1 MLLIHVLFLTWSACF
16 GSIVFIC
23 YVVSA
28 GSSSQ
33 LNINF
38 DIWLNLSQ
46 DVSLVSFGRKFCIC
60 FWINLVFKIVVL
72 TWSACSGSIVFICYV
87 VSAWSSSQLVLILS
101 LIFGWTLSIQD
112 VSLISFGRKFCNL
125 VFGLIWFSRLLL
137 IHVLFLTWS
146 ACFGSIVFICYVVS
160 AWSSSQL
167 VLILTLIFGW
177 TLSIQDVS
185 LISFGRKFCN
195 LFLD

>member
-16 GSIVFIC
+16 
-23 YVVSA
+23 
-28 GSSSQ
+28 
-33 LNINF
+33 
-38 DIWLNLSQ
+38 
-46 DVSLVSFGRKFCIC
+46 
-60 FWINLVFKIVVL
+60 
-72 TWSACSGSIVFICYV
+72 GSIVFICYV

-101 LIFGWTLSIQD
+101 LIFGWTLSVQD

-177 TLSIQDVS
+177 ILSIQDVS